1 MKKKALSLVL
11 VALLLASCETP
22 VDSSSTSVGPNSS
35 DTSSTSVPDSSTS
48 SSSSSSTTSSA
59 TSSATSSVK
68 QEIKVTI
75 EGEDTLTLE
84 LLKSV
89 QLTATVENASDPA
102 VTWKSSN
109 EEIATVTSSGLVTG
123 VGTGAAVTITA
134 TSVEDPTKSAA
145 VTIDVV
151 LPGAPTIDEIGVRD
165 NYTLDISY
173 MVSETEMRTITTKVT
188 PNQVDYMSV
197 GEGLGLGLVL
207 KDDKVY
213 QYQEDA
219 KGVNVYTPDSAL
231 DLTPEL
237 IEVMKASLDLGMGLT
252 KEGAL
257 EANGYYFEESDTMP
271 ASIEY
276 VVDDEI
282 ASLSLSLSVLLL
294 PYFDLTGTIT
304 TALISPDGALVG
316 LVTYVD
322 YESYMAGS
330 IAMIMTFREVGT
342 TVCETVTETNFV
354 ESGEAG
360 EDGGVNEDLVPDSQG
375 GEGA

>member
-11 VALLLASCETP
+11 VVLLLASCETP

-48 SSSSSSTTSSA
+48 SSSSSSTTSSM

-109 EEIATVTSSGLVTG
+109 EKIATVTSGGLVTG

-151 LPGAPTIDEIGVRD
+151 LPDAPTIDEIGVRD

-173 MVSETEMRTITTKVT
+173 MVSETQMATITTKVT
-188 PNQVDYMSV
+188 PNQVDYLSV
-197 GEGLGLGLVL
+197 EEGLGLVL

-231 DLTPEL
+231 DLAPEV

-316 LVTYVD
+316 LLTYVD

-342 TVCETVTETNFV
+342 TVCETVAETNFV

>member
-109 EEIATVTSSGLVTG
+109 EEIATVTSGGLVTG
-123 VGTGAAVTITA
+123 VGTGAPVTITA

-173 MVSETEMRTITTKVT
+173 MVSQTEMATITTKVT

-197 GEGLGLGLVL
+197 GEGLVL

-231 DLTPEL
+231 DLAPEL

-257 EANGYYFEESDTMP
+257 KANGYYFEESDTMP

-316 LVTYVD
+316 LLTYVD
-322 YESYMAGS
+322 YESYMAGN

-375 GEGA
+375 GETA

>member
-84 LLKSV
+84 LFKSV

-109 EEIATVTSSGLVTG
+109 EKIATVTSGGLVTG
-123 VGTGAAVTITA
+123 VGTGASVTITA
-134 TSVEDPTKSAA
+134 TSVEDPTKSAS

-151 LPGAPTIDEIGVRD
+151 LPDAPTIDEIGVRD

-173 MVSETEMRTITTKVT
+173 MVSETEMETITTKVT

-197 GEGLGLGLVL
+197 EKGLGLVL

-231 DLTPEL
+231 DLAPEL
-237 IEVMKASLDLGMGLT
+237 IEVMKASLDLGMGLA

-316 LVTYVD
+316 LLTYVD
-322 YESYMAGS
+322 YESYMAGY

>member
-109 EEIATVTSSGLVTG
+109 EEIATVTSGGLVTG
-123 VGTGAAVTITA
+123 VGTGAPVTITA

-354 ESGEAG
+354 ESGEAS

>member
-48 SSSSSSTTSSA
+48 SSSSSSTTSST

-173 MVSETEMRTITTKVT
+173 MVSETEMTTITTKVT

-197 GEGLGLGLVL
+197 GEGLGLVL

-231 DLTPEL
+231 DLAPEL

-294 PYFDLTGTIT
+294 PYLDLTGTIT

-316 LVTYVD
+316 LVTYLD
-322 YESYMAGS
+322 YESYMAGY

>member
-48 SSSSSSTTSSA
+48 SSNST

-89 QLTATVENASDPA
+89 QLTATAENASDPA

-109 EEIATVTSSGLVTG
+109 EEIATVTSGGLVTG

-173 MVSETEMRTITTKVT
+173 MVSETEMETITTKVT

-197 GEGLGLGLVL
+197 EKGLGLVL

-231 DLTPEL
+231 DLAPEL

-257 EANGYYFEESDTMP
+257 EANGYYFEESDTIP

-304 TALISPDGALVG
+304 TALISPTSSKAEKPVK
-316 LVTYVD
+316 
-322 YESYMAGS
+322 MAGS
-330 IAMIMTFREVGT
+330 MKTLFPIAKEVKEHEKEN
-342 TVCETVTETNFV
+342 ETLNF
-354 ESGEAG
+354 SGCFFIILRFSGRYHGPRDE
-360 EDGGVNEDLVPDSQG
+360 
-375 GEGA
+375 